1 MPKTRRRRKRRK
13 TRFKRRKKSK
23 IRRRRRR
30 RRRRS
35 RRRRRGGRPVLDA
48 GNNSGDDSVSS
59 QPSANFTPVQHSAI
73 RDQVMQCEAWE
84 NTLRNFLN
92 AHHPPY
98 RPPRAAGELQDRV
111 NLEQEI
117 LNTMR
122 QGGGDGGIGYHL
134 LRGEPDVAETMRTAV
149 IEEMALE
156 RARLSRHRRRA
167 RAARLP

>member
-13 TRFKRRKKSK
+13 TRSKRRKKSK
-23 IRRRRRR
+23 IRRR

-59 QPSANFTPVQHSAI
+59 QSSAPFTPAQHSAI

-92 AHHPPY
+92 AH
-98 RPPRAAGELQDRV
+98 RPLPRGEPAQHAAVLQDRV

-117 LNTMR
+117 LNIMR

-149 IEEMALE
+149 IDGMALE